1 MLVMNCPLSTRQ
13 GAVHLYYIR
22 HLSGIRSLKIVK
34 KLISTVKSLFCFIIA
49 YGNIYLSTENSS
61 VLGVR
66 KLKRKKILSL
76 IGILIVTSLCA
87 SCSNSAALDNS
98 SKHSWE
104 VTSNLPD
111 YSGGNISGFLNK
123 KQAIT
128 VGDSGYIYYTKD
140 GGKTWNQ
147 GKNSSLCL
155 FGLTFV
161 NSKVA
166 YASGNGGYVIKTTDG
181 GANWKPV
188 SGFGEG
194 EPNHPRYLSF
204 LDENTGWVAT
214 VERSRYKNKEVML
227 GSTKDGGKTWEGIV
241 LPDEAEDILAIHL
254 RTPENGYVLDS
265 KKNLYITKD
274 GGKSFSRQPLNIED
288 IELMVSFSQQI
299 ILKFSDENNAF
310 IAYKDNSAKL
320 KAARSSDGG
329 KTWISETIP
338 DSPIGALHLSQ
349 DGKLITL
356 TRVNKPI
363 KILEY
368 K

>member
-1 MLVMNCPLSTRQ
+1 M
-13 GAVHLYYIR
+13 
-22 HLSGIRSLKIVK
+22 
-34 KLISTVKSLFCFIIA
+34 
-49 YGNIYLSTENSS
+49 
-61 VLGVR
+61 
-66 KLKRKKILSL
+66 KRKKILSL
-76 IGILIVTSLCA
+76 IGVLIVTSLFANCG
-87 SCSNSAALDNS
+87 NSAASGNS
-98 SKHSWE
+98 SNHSWE
-104 VTSNLPD
+104 TVSNLPD
-111 YSGGNISGFLNK
+111 YSGGNISGFFNK

-147 GKNSSLCL
+147 GKNSSFCL
-155 FGLTFV
+155 FGLNIV
-161 NSKVA
+161 NNNVA
-166 YASGNGGYVIKTTDG
+166 YASGNGGFVIKTTDG

-188 SGFGEG
+188 SGFGVD

-214 VERSRYKNKEVML
+214 LERFKYKNKEVML

-241 LPDEAEDILAIHL
+241 LPDEIEDILSIHL

-274 GGKSFSRQPLNIED
+274 GGKSFSKQPLNIED
-288 IELMVSFSQQI
+288 IDLMANFAQQI

-310 IAYKDNSAKL
+310 IAYKDKSAKL
-320 KAARSSDGG
+320 KAARSNDGG
-329 KTWISETIP
+329 KTWTNETIP

-349 DGKLITL
+349 DGKIITL